1 MTATTLT
8 RAPQRNSHA
17 TATTALPAPS
27 APASKAPSLEPTE
40 RRGFVLYVDLSAS
53 TEADDPEAVL
63 RVARTL
69 AELTGEWLP
78 RARTRAVL
86 SSSEQAHRVVADGV
100 STSFRELLSRIPA
113 VPVVEVRTASRTVVA
128 SGSPVE
134 LTGREY
140 DLLVHLVRTGGRV
153 VSRAELLA
161 AVWGGRTLRVDSR
174 TIDVHVRR
182 LREKSGLDGLV
193 TTVRGAGY
201 RLGGAVDVRLVD

>member
-1 MTATTLT
+1 MTATTLA
-8 RAPQRNSHA
+8 RAPYRADHQVGAR
-17 TATTALPAPS
+17 PAPRAVPS
-27 APASKAPSLEPTE
+27 TGSEQPAN

-53 TEADDPEAVL
+53 AEADDPEAVL

-86 SSSEQAHRVVADGV
+86 SSSEQPHQVVADGV
-100 STSFRELLSRIPA
+100 STSFRDLLSRIPA
-113 VPVVEVRTASRTVVA
+113 VPLVEVRAASRTVVA
-128 SGSPVE
+128 SGEHVE

-182 LREKSGLDGLV
+182 LREKTGLDGLV

-201 RLGGAVDVRLVD
+201 RLGSAVEVRLVD